1 MSSEKKE
8 QYWKVQVI
16 KDNPVYPFVLVDNW
30 YTPDEEKAV
39 WQELDFVSSVPKDKI
54 DRAETTVV
62 ARGPDGASL
71 STAYRFYLEDYYKQ
85 RKISPIL
92 SSMYKQKS
100 SVFHNIIRECT
111 PYVRSFYSSNSDS
124 SILSYYE
131 ENDHYKPHHDTF
143 LWTCLIWMVREPKL
157 FDGGN
162 FKFDEPDIEI
172 KLKNN
177 RMVFFPC
184 CYLHSVSPIKFHT
197 QPKNIGYGKYTITH
211 FYYHIPWSPDEN
223 K

>member
-1 MSSEKKE
+1 
-8 QYWKVQVI
+8 
-16 KDNPVYPFVLVDNW
+16 
-30 YTPDEEKAV
+30 
-39 WQELDFVSSVPKDKI
+39 
-54 DRAETTVV
+54 
-62 ARGPDGASL
+62 
-71 STAYRFYLEDYYKQ
+71 
-85 RKISPIL
+85 
-92 SSMYKQKS
+92 MYKQKS